1 MDIFIQ
7 KNLLKNL
14 SAPCPS
20 ENSFTFSPARTYIRL
35 YSKKCIYAFTVIKIW
50 VVWEP
55 DASSKSLPMGDFI
68 SFPDLLGRA
77 ARSQGFSIVPARGR
91 NTGGKSPSRNH
102 LPKPMNNL

>member
-7 KNLLKNL
+7 KNL

-35 YSKKCIYAFTVIKIW
+35 YSKNIYIYACTVTKIW

-55 DASSKSLPMGDFI
+55 DASSKSAPYG
-68 SFPDLLGRA
+68 
-77 ARSQGFSIVPARGR
+77 GF
-91 NTGGKSPSRNH
+91 
-102 LPKPMNNL
+102 